1 LWRDVYV
8 VVGEAQPEGGYAVR
22 SFIKPLANWIWTG
35 AIIMALGGFLSL
47 FDRRY
52 RMAAG
57 APRDLKR
64 EAATQ

>member
-1 LWRDVYV
+1 
-8 VVGEAQPEGGYAVR
+8 
-22 SFIKPLANWIWTG
+22 
-35 AIIMALGGFLSL
+35 LGGFLSL